1 MKSGRW
7 PGYQTAHAI
16 EMDCP
21 AWLLA
26 AQVKYPDDLASYEIC
41 VLEGLREQF
50 GPVAESDS
58 LELQMSDLD
67 GVTR

>member
-1 MKSGRW
+1 MWAECVTSGRW

-21 AWLLA
+21 AWLL
-26 AQVKYPDDLASYEIC
+26 
-41 VLEGLREQF
+41 EQLTYSDVHHP
-50 GPVAESDS
+50 PVAESDS